1 VTPEDVLAFWF
12 GELDASGRA
21 DEIHR
26 KQWFASD
33 PAFDEKIR
41 QQFKALHEEIAGA
54 GHREWRTSDRGLLAS
69 VVVLDQFS
77 RNMFRG
83 TAKAFAADPLAQ
95 ELANAAVAAGADRA
109 ARYDE
114 RGFVYLPFTHA
125 EDLATQN
132 RAVALFESW
141 AAELSPSLA
150 DGALTQLRY
159 AVMHRDIVARFGRFP
174 HRNKALGRESTP
186 DEQAFLASGKS
197 GFGQA

>member
-1 VTPEDVLAFWF
+1 MATVA
-12 GELDASGRA
+12 
-21 DEIHR
+21 
-26 KQWFASD
+26 
-33 PAFDEKIR
+33 
-41 QQFKALHEEIAGA
+41 
-54 GHREWRTSDRGLLAS
+54 RGLLAS
-69 VVVLDQFS
+69 IVVLDQFS

-83 TAKAFAADPLAQ
+83 TAKAFATDPLAQ
-95 ELANAAVAAGADRA
+95 ELTRVAVDAGADRA

-125 EDLATQN
+125 EDLAKQN
-132 RAVALFESW
+132 EAVALFESW

-186 DEQAFLASGKS
+186 DEHAFLAEKKTT
-197 GFGQA
+197 FGQA

>member
-21 DEIHR
+21 DERHR
-26 KQWFASD
+26 KQWFATD
-33 PAFDEKIR
+33 PVFDDACR
-41 QQFKALHEEIAGA
+41 RFKALHEEIADG
-54 GHREWRTSDRGLLAS
+54 GRRDWRTSDRGLLAS
-69 VVVLDQFS
+69 IVVLDQFS

-95 ELANAAVAAGADRA
+95 ELARAAVAAAADRA

-125 EDLATQN
+125 EDLAKQN
-132 RAVALFESW
+132 EGVALFESW

-150 DGALTQLRY
+150 DGALNQLRY

-186 DEQAFLASGKS
+186 DENAFLAERKS

>member
-1 VTPEDVLAFWF
+1 MTPEDVLAFWF

-21 DEIHR
+21 DEVHR

-33 PAFDEKIR
+33 PAFDEEIR
-41 QQFKALHEEIAGA
+41 QRFKALHGEIAAG

-69 VVVLDQFS
+69 IVVLDQFS

-95 ELANAAVAAGADRA
+95 ELADAAVTAGADRA

-125 EDLATQN
+125 EDLAAQN

-174 HRNKALGRESTP
+174 HRNKALRRDSTP
-186 DEQAFLASGKS
+186 DEQAFLAEKKTA
-197 GFGQA
+197 FGQA

>member
-1 VTPEDVLAFWF
+1 VKPEDVLAFWF
-12 GELDASGRA
+12 GELDAGGRA
-21 DEIHR
+21 DERHR
-26 KQWFASD
+26 KQWFTSD
-33 PAFDEKIR
+33 PAFDEEIR
-41 QQFKALHEEIAGA
+41 YWFLGLHEDIASG
-54 GHREWRTSDRGLLAS
+54 RRTDWRTSERGLLAAI
-69 VVVLDQFS
+69 VVLDQFS

-95 ELANAAVAAGADRA
+95 ELARAAVAAGNDRR

-114 RGFVYLPFTHA
+114 RGFIYLPFTHA
-125 EDLATQN
+125 EDLAMQN
-132 RAVALFESW
+132 EAVGLFESW

-150 DGALTQLRY
+150 DGALAQLRY

-186 DEQAFLASGKS
+186 DEQAFLAEGKS

>member
-1 VTPEDVLAFWF
+1 MTPEDVLAFWF
-12 GELDASGRA
+12 GELDESGRA
-21 DEIHR
+21 DDAHR
-26 KQWFASD
+26 KQWFATD
-33 PAFDEKIR
+33 PVFDESCR
-41 QQFKALHEEIAGA
+41 RFKALHEEIAG
-54 GHREWRTSDRGLLAS
+54 GGRREWRTSDRGLLAS
-69 VVVLDQFS
+69 IVVLDQFS

-95 ELANAAVAAGADRA
+95 ELAHAAVDAGADRT

-114 RGFVYLPFTHA
+114 RGFIYLPFTHA

-174 HRNKALGRESTP
+174 HRNKALGRTSTP
-186 DEQAFLASGKS
+186 DEEAFLAETKAR
-197 GFGQA
+197 FGQA

>member
-1 VTPEDVLAFWF
+1 MTPEDVLAFWF

-21 DEIHR
+21 DERHR
-26 KQWFASD
+26 KQWFMSD
-33 PAFDEKIR
+33 PLFDEEIR
-41 QQFKALHEEIAGA
+41 RRFKALHEEIARG
-54 GHREWRTSDRGLLAS
+54 GRGDWRTSDRGLLAS
-69 VVVLDQFS
+69 IVVLDQFS

-95 ELANAAVAAGADRA
+95 ELARAAVAAGVDHR

-132 RAVALFESW
+132 DAVARFESW

-186 DEQAFLASGKS
+186 DEEAFLAEGKA
-197 GFGQA
+197 GFGQG

>member
-12 GELDASGRA
+12 GELDESGRA
-21 DEIHR
+21 DEVHR
-26 KQWFASD
+26 KQWFSSD
-33 PAFDEKIR
+33 PAFDEEIR
-41 QQFKALHEEIAGA
+41 QRFKALHEEIAG
-54 GHREWRTSDRGLLAS
+54 GGRQEWRTSGRGLLAS
-69 VVVLDQFS
+69 IVVLDQLS

-83 TAKAFAADPLAQ
+83 TANAFAADPLAQ
-95 ELANAAVAAGADRA
+95 ELADAAVTAGADRA
-109 ARYDE
+109 SRYDE

-125 EDLATQN
+125 EDLEKQN

-174 HRNKALGRESTP
+174 HRNRALGRESTP
-186 DEQAFLASGKS
+186 DEQAFLAEKKS

>member
-21 DEIHR
+21 DERHR
-26 KQWFASD
+26 KQWFMSD
-33 PAFDEKIR
+33 PAFDEEIR
-41 QQFKALHEEIAGA
+41 GRFLSLHEEIAG
-54 GHREWRTSDRGLLAS
+54 GGRTEWRESGRGLLAS
-69 VVVLDQFS
+69 IVVLDQFS

-95 ELANAAVAAGADRA
+95 EIAHAAVAAGADRA

-114 RGFVYLPFTHA
+114 RGFVYLPFMHA
-125 EDLATQN
+125 EDLGLQN
-132 RAVALFESW
+132 QAVALFESW
-141 AAELSPSLA
+141 GAELSPSLA

-174 HRNKALGRESTP
+174 HRNKALGRESTA
-186 DEQAFLASGKS
+186 DEQTFLSEKKTA
-197 GFGQA
+197 FGQ